1 MVTPQP
7 RLAHE
12 LSTPF
17 FFLAFTAL
25 LLLTVPPLYNNTL
38 RTVRSPT
45 HSTTITHLA
54 HYVKTLDEQ
63 REPAEAELTAA
74 AAAADPLYKF
84 TTTIVIII
92 VSFCFTSLFCCAA
105 VIIVVVVVI
114 VIVIVSITLFV
125 HVDKTRCRN
134 PQ

>member
-74 AAAADPLYKF
+74 AAADPLYKF